1 MAIKITKEDKE
12 NHPELEEMISNLKE
26 IDSIEVVS
34 LTNGGKLL
42 SQSLV
47 KDVVGL
53 VDTLCAKYLTMT
65 QAEFIGICAEMK
77 SKIDLVRVMKRAPKN
92 KKDLEDI
99 IADTLSQ

>member
-1 MAIKITKEDKE
+1 MIKVTKEE
-12 NHPELEEMISNLKE
+12 REAHPEVEEMISNLKE
-26 IDSIEVVS
+26 IDSIEVIS
-34 LTNGGKLL
+34 RTNGGKLL

-47 KDVVGL
+47 KDVVNL
-53 VDTLCAKYLTMT
+53 VDTLCVKYLTMT

-92 KKDLEDI
+92 KQDLEAI